1 MYEKKTQKY
10 AVMNKNEE
18 KSRSYEIMTMKWRI
32 KCNNIIVIPLYL
44 KAPEKGD
51 TIYHVY
57 SLTVTAKP
65 TKLLSRKAAS

>member
-1 MYEKKTQKY
+1 MIIKWDIKY
-10 AVMNKNEE
+10 
-18 KSRSYEIMTMKWRI
+18 
-32 KCNNIIVIPLYL
+32 NNIIVILLDL
-44 KAPEKGD
+44 KAKKED